1 MTDHSRDGEEA
12 METLVED
19 REMAHRDAWV
29 EVDLGAVVANAR
41 ALAERLGGVARVAP
55 VVKANAYGHGAVP
68 VSRALAAAGFGPFCV
83 ATVGEAI
90 RLREAGLGGAIIVL
104 YEPPLR
110 ALPDAAQAGLD
121 VTLGDARAVELV
133 SQRPAVERERLRLQL
148 KIDTGMTRQGL
159 RLDDLE
165 ALRLPLR
172 AIAGCVRGIWTHFA
186 DGADRDLTDVQ
197 LACFDEAVA
206 MLRNLGVQAP
216 RHVAGSAAVL
226 AGLGQRY
233 EFARPGLSLY
243 GAIPTEF
250 SEHIGSANI
259 ELRPAMA
266 VRARSIRIV
275 DVPSGTAVGYG
286 GTFVTERPS
295 RLATLPLGYA
305 DGLRRSLGNEQGCA
319 LIAGRR
325 VPIVGRISMDSC
337 VVDVTDIGGVDPAT
351 VFTLLGS
358 DGPDAITLEE
368 ISQRAG
374 TIPQE
379 MAVGFDSRLPYAYA
393 WPGHDG
399 VFGA

>member
-1 MTDHSRDGEEA
+1 M
-12 METLVED
+12 LVED
-19 REMAHRDAWV
+19 RERAYRDAWV

-41 ALAERLGGVARVAP
+41 ALAERLGGAARVAP

-68 VSRALAAAGFGPFCV
+68 VSRALTDGGFGPLCV
-83 ATVGEAI
+83 ATIGEAI
-90 RLREAGLGGAIIVL
+90 QLREAGLAGTIIVL
-104 YEPPLR
+104 YGSPEG

-121 VTLGDARAVELV
+121 ITLGDARDVEFV
-133 SQRPAVERERLRLQL
+133 SERPATERERLRLQL

-165 ALRLPLR
+165 SLRRPLHT
-172 AIAGCVRGIWTHFA
+172 IANRVRGVWTHLA

-197 LACFDEAVA
+197 LASFDDAVA
-206 MLRNLGVQAP
+206 ILRDMGVEAP

-250 SEHIGSANI
+250 SEHIGSADI

-266 VRARSIRIV
+266 VRALAVRIA
-275 DVPSGTAVGYG
+275 DVPAGTSVGYG
-286 GTFVTERPS
+286 GSFVTDRPS

-305 DGLRRSLGNEQGCA
+305 DGLRRSLGNGQGWA
-319 LIAGRR
+319 LTGGTR

-337 VVDVTDIGGVDPAT
+337 VVDVTDIGALDAST

-358 DGPDAITLEE
+358 DGADAITLEE
-368 ISQRAG
+368 MSQRAG

-379 MAVGFDSRLPYAYA
+379 VAVGFDARLPYVYA
-393 WPGHDG
+393 WPRDDG
-399 VFGA
+399 VVT

>member
-1 MTDHSRDGEEA
+1 MQ
-12 METLVED
+12 LKD
-19 REMAHRDAWV
+19 RAIAHRDAWV
-29 EVDLGAVVANAR
+29 EVDLGAVVANAQ

-68 VSRALAAAGFGPFCV
+68 VSRALAAAGFGPFGV
-83 ATVGEAI
+83 ATVDEAI
-90 RLREAGLGGAIIVL
+90 QLREAGVGGSIIVL
-104 YEPPLR
+104 YEPPLG
-110 ALPDAAQAGLD
+110 AFPDAAQMGLD
-121 VTLGDARAVELV
+121 ITLGDPRTVELV
-133 SQRPAVERERLRLQL
+133 SQRPLVERERLRLQL

-165 ALRLPLR
+165 ALRLPLGVL
-172 AIAGCVRGIWTHFA
+172 AGGVRGIWTQFA

-197 LACFDEAVA
+197 LARFDDAVA
-206 MLRNLGVQAP
+206 TLRNLGIEAP

-226 AGLGQRY
+226 AGVGRRY

-243 GAIPTEF
+243 GAIPAEF
-250 SEHIGSANI
+250 SEHGRRAGI

-266 VRARSIRIV
+266 VRARSVRLA

-286 GTFVTERPS
+286 GAFVTERPS

-305 DGLRRSLGNEQGCA
+305 DGLRRSLGNGQGCA
-319 LIAGRR
+319 LGAGRR

-337 VVDVTDIGGVDPAT
+337 VLDVTDIEGIDPAT
-351 VFTLLGS
+351 VFTLLGP
-358 DGPDAITLEE
+358 DGADAITLEE

-379 MAVGFDSRLPYAYA
+379 MAVGFDSRLPYTYA
-393 WPGHDG
+393 EPGNG
-399 VFGA
+399 RVFGA